1 MSSSDPRNPTILL
14 AHTTPLWFHV
24 VKWAFVGALTF
35 SLWVFYTVL
44 QDYLKSSSVAETY
57 RRSAIPLIQYRLE
70 QRAWP
75 EDFDLTKAP
84 EGLKRYNFSKAW
96 EKAAGDL
103 TVTGTWRFVQSG
115 AEGVAAITFEPK
127 NVQDAQTFLVALD
140 KRLDDGRPETGRFRI
155 KAGVGSFTLPVE

>member
-1 MSSSDPRNPTILL
+1 
-14 AHTTPLWFHV
+14 LWFHV

-44 QDYLKSSSVAETY
+44 QDYLKSTSVAETY

-70 QRAWP
+70 QRVWP

-84 EGLKRYNFSKAW
+84 EGLSRYNFSKAW

-115 AEGVAAITFEPK
+115 AEGLAAITFEPK